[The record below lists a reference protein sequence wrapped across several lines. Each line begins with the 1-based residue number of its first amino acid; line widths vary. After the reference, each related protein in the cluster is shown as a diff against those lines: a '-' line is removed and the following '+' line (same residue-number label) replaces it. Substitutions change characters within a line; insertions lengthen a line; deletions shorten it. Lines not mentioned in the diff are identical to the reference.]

1 MGPGRET
8 NFPVQLLGLKSLKD
22 MCATRRA
29 PLRLVSEAKQ
39 IYFPNFVSFLSENFG
54 DLWASASNG
63 GRFAPRKLGCHQ
75 FSPSTE
81 KMNWEEGASTL
92 LRDVDGLEERK
103 KVFVSFLRIFGVVS
117 FPVFNLGLFSPRIM
131 FDASSELRIT
141 GTWVT
146 CLMLMKIYHC
156 CTKSSK

>member
-1 MGPGRET
+1 
-8 NFPVQLLGLKSLKD
+8 

-29 PLRLVSEAKQ
+29 PLRTSEAKQ

-92 LRDVDGLEERK
+92 PRDVDGLEERK
-103 KVFVSFLRIFGVVS
+103 KFSFR
-117 FPVFNLGLFSPRIM
+117 
-131 FDASSELRIT
+131 SSEFS
-141 GTWVT
+141 G
-146 CLMLMKIYHC
+146 
-156 CTKSSK
+156 SSLFPFSI